1 MRLTITLSLPRH
13 SSSVTRARHVLTTL
27 LSLTD
32 ADEEARGHLAVLIS
46 EACANA
52 VLHGDPGSTV
62 DITIVVDDHECA
74 VEVGNSGSNP
84 DGAGLDAE
92 LPDPLTVGGR
102 GLPLIA
108 ALADT
113 ATFAAGRPGQ
123 VLLRMTKRLRPQPT
137 DGRSRD
143 PVR

>member
-1 MRLTITLSLPRH
+1 MRLSMTMSLPRR
-13 SSSVTRARHVLTTL
+13 SSSVTHARRVLATL

-32 ADEEARGHLAVLIS
+32 ADEEIRGHLAVLIS

-52 VLHGDPGSTV
+52 VVHAEAASTV
-62 DITIVVDDHECA
+62 DVAIDIDDHECVVA
-74 VEVGNSGSNP
+74 VGNRGSSP
-84 DGAGLDAE
+84 DGAGLRAG

-113 ATFAAGRPGQ
+113 ATFTPGEPGQ
-123 VLLRMTKRLRPQPT
+123 VMLRITKRLTPPA
-137 DGRSRD
+137 
-143 PVR
+143 P

>member
-1 MRLTITLSLPRH
+1 MRVTMTLSLPREA
-13 SSSVTRARHVLTTL
+13 SAVTRARQVLTTL

-32 ADEEARGHLAVLIS
+32 ATEACRADLAVLIS

-52 VLHGDPGSTV
+52 VRHADPESTV
-62 DITIVVDDHECA
+62 DINIVIDGETCRL
-74 VEVGNSGSNP
+74 EVGNRGRTP
-84 DGAGLDAE
+84 DGSGLGAG

-113 ATFAAGRPGQ
+113 AGFVTGPPDQ
-123 VLLRMTKRLRPQPT
+123 VLLRMEKHLTGAPPL
-137 DGRSRD
+137 SL
-143 PVR
+143 